1 MVKIRF
7 AAFASMIMA
16 ALSLSALAQQTPA
29 TVAGTIPDGKIVV
42 LNTSAFP
49 VQIGELKQK
58 YDQVETQFKPQSQKI
73 DQLRAQMAQK
83 QDEIDKKGSTL
94 APDRLRD
101 LQAEVED
108 LKRQGTRM
116 VEDLQADYGKALEV
130 TTKSVREKV
139 YQFMQ
144 NYALQ
149 RGIIMIIDLPAAA
162 QTGLIAYVPPS
173 VDITQDLITEYNK
186 ANPVPTSA
194 APPAATQ
201 PKTNPGPTKP
211 GVKQ

>member
-7 AAFASMIMA
+7 AAIAFVIMA
-16 ALSLSALAQQTPA
+16 AVSLSARAQQSPA
-29 TVAGTIPDGKIVV
+29 AVAGTIPDGKVVV

-49 VQIGELKQK
+49 TQIGELKQK
-58 YDQVETQFKPQSQKI
+58 YDQVENQFKSQSQKI
-73 DQLRAQMAQK
+73 DQLRQQVAQK
-83 QDEIDKKGSTL
+83 ENDIQVKGSTL
-94 APDRLRD
+94 APDKLRD
-101 LQAEVED
+101 LQAEVEE
-108 LKRQGTRM
+108 LKRQGTRL
-116 VEDLQADYGKALEV
+116 VEDFQADYAKSLEV

-162 QTGLIAYVPPS
+162 QSGIIAYVPPS
-173 VDITQDLITEYNK
+173 SDITQDLINEYNR
-186 ANPVPTSA
+186 ANPVPTAAAPA
-194 APPAATQ
+194 APPPGRPATV
-201 PKTNPGPTKP
+201 PTKP